1 MINKLAILFFKN
13 LIEVSSSTETEKM
26 ANAPRKKHYLKLTT
40 WVEKL
45 KILVRSVLTWTLF
58 AFFDNLKI
66 FVQLQHIRN
75 IILSALEW
83 QFFEILFFIP
93 WQMKLKSWLI
103 FQTNFSNFFY
113 NKVYS
118 FTFLGILDKGDFYFL
133 TPFMKIAF
141 FLGREYAL

>member
-13 LIEVSSSTETEKM
+13 LIEVTSPTETEKM
-26 ANAPRKKHYLKLTT
+26 ANASRKKHYLKLTT
-40 WVEKL
+40 CVEKL
-45 KILVRSVLTWTLF
+45 KILVRSVLTWMLF

-66 FVQLQHIRN
+66 FEQLQHIRN

-93 WQMKLKSWLI
+93 WQTKLKSWLI
-103 FQTNFSNFFY
+103 FQT
-113 NKVYS
+113 S
-118 FTFLGILDKGDFYFL
+118 FMIKSTLLPSLALILDNGDFYFL

-141 FLGREYAL
+141 FLGRGYAL